1 MTNAEIIVSNMM
13 TLVAEGVITQDNII
27 DTVPGWNRRG
37 YKIKRGEEH
46 VAAFPIWRPRT
57 KKKGQTDDEAVEE
70 EVKKGRFY
78 LKTAYWFTNQQV
90 EPMEKEESK

>member
-1 MTNAEIIVSNMM
+1 MTNMEIIISNMM
-13 TLVAEGVITQDNII
+13 ALVAEGVITPDATI

-57 KKKGQTDDEAVEE
+57 KKKGQTDEE
-70 EVKKGRFY
+70 EVEEQVKKGKFY
-78 LKTAYWFTNQQV
+78 LKTAYWFTNTQV
-90 EPMEKEESK
+90 EPIEKEEK